1 MYIII
6 VPKWN
11 SSKNGILGKLDSTVE
26 EFNNMLYEYHT
37 DTCHCNYK
45 ELKKK
50 FNENKIEY
58 IRIDNII

>member
-6 VPKWN
+6 VPKWKI
-11 SSKNGILGKLDSTVE
+11 KNGILWKLGSTVE

-37 DTCHCNYK
+37 DTCLCNYK

-50 FNENKIEY
+50 LNENKIGY
-58 IRIDNII
+58 IGIDNII